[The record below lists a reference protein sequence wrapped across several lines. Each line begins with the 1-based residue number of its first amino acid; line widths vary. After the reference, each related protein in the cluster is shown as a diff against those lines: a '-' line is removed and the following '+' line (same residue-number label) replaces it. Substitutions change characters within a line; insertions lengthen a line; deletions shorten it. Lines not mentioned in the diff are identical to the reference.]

1 MEQRSPELAM
11 AIATTDLHILL
22 EEIKDLKINLS
33 LELQAAQDDRRAQER
48 EFREYMAHL
57 WETLRTIQA
66 RFHVDAQLLNL
77 VGPHKAGE
85 KKWQERNS
93 SHSRMLDRFA
103 KRGS

>member
-1 MEQRSPELAM
+1 MN
-11 AIATTDLHILL
+11 D
-22 EEIKDLKINLS
+22 EIKELSLAITGIDQQLMVEELKDMKRNLS
-33 LELQAAQDDRRAQER
+33 IELQAARDDRRAQEW

-93 SHSRMLDRFA
+93 NPSHLLDGFA